1 MGKRNKEFE
10 ILITIL
16 QIIFLFSW
24 LYFYSIAIINND
36 FWLGVSST
44 ILIAYCMFPP
54 KDKSDF

>member
-1 MGKRNKEFE
+1 MDKKKEKAE

-54 KDKSDF
+54 KD